1 MQAVAKNH
9 LRISLFRQKKAVRSG
24 KNPLVLWAL
33 SPVVFLRTTATLTII
48 EFKQVSKFYGDVEAL
63 HDLSLAVEEDQVIS
77 LLGPSGCGKTTTLRL
92 IAGVETPDTGDLWV
106 SRKHVSGSGIW
117 VPPEQRRIG
126 MVFQDYALFPHLN
139 LYKNIAFG
147 LQHFNG
153 KKASRVAEMLELVG
167 LAGYEERMP
176 HEISGGQQQRVALA
190 RALAPN
196 PDVLL
201 LDEPFSNLDTALRK
215 QVRTEV
221 RNILHDTHTTSVF
234 VTHDQEEAFSL
245 SDKVAVIFDGRL
257 AQFDTP
263 QNLYQFPASKQ
274 VASFVGEANFIKA
287 QADGSVAQSPL
298 GKVKL
303 LQPAQDDVD
312 LLIRPEMIHLLPTD
326 EGTPVQVIWN
336 EYYGHNQRVGLRLDD
351 GSEIIART
359 DTQVAY
365 RNGQNVRISVYAPLL
380 AF

>member
-1 MQAVAKNH
+1 M
-9 LRISLFRQKKAVRSG
+9 
-24 KNPLVLWAL
+24 
-33 SPVVFLRTTATLTII
+33 TII
-48 EFKQVSKFYGDVEAL
+48 EFKEVSKFYGDVEAL

-92 IAGVETPDTGDLWV
+92 IAGVETPDRGDLWV
-106 SRKHVSGSGIW
+106 SGKHVSGHSVWI
-117 VPPEQRRIG
+117 PPEQRHIG

-147 LQHFNG
+147 LQRFNG
-153 KKASRVAEMLELVG
+153 SKPKRVAEMLKLVG

-221 RNILHDTHTTSVF
+221 RHILHDTHTTSVF

-245 SDKVAVIFDGRL
+245 SDKVAVIFAGRL

-274 VASFVGEANFIKA
+274 VAGFVGEANFIKA
-287 QADGSVAQSPL
+287 YAHGAIAKSPI
-298 GKVKL
+298 GNVKL
-303 LQPAQDDVD
+303 LQADQGDIE
-312 LLIRPEMIHLLPTD
+312 LLIRPEMIHLLPAD
-326 EGTPVQVIWN
+326 EGVPAEVIWN
-336 EYYGHNQRVGLRLDD
+336 EYFGHNQRVGLRLGD
-351 GSEIIART
+351 GSELVART